1 MEPGD
6 QIIPGVEARAK
17 KVAGRGTVEI
27 VMNVVL
33 ASPDDLNRGFRLAG
47 EKRSF
52 DGVILNQATA
62 EASADERD
70 VNLDAVARNVE
81 GGGDR
86 IGSCAGNLRGGP
98 EPRTWAAQLAGSMA
112 A

>member
-1 MEPGD
+1 M
-6 QIIPGVEARAK
+6 AR
-17 KVAGRGTVEI
+17 RGAVEI

-62 EASADERD
+62 EASADE
-70 VNLDAVARNVE
+70 
-81 GGGDR
+81 G
-86 IGSCAGNLRGGP
+86 
-98 EPRTWAAQLAGSMA
+98 T
-112 A
+112 